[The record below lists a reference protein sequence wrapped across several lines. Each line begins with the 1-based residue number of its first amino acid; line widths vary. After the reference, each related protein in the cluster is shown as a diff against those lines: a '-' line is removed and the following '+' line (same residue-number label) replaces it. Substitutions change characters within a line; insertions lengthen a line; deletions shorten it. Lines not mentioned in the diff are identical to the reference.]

1 MKKLFGEEEQAN
13 YVKNMTQF
21 VKYFNKILA
30 DHGKHFIAGDD
41 LTIGD
46 CAIAAIIFS
55 FVHNDA
61 LAGGAAFSDK
71 GKAVIAEHE
80 HFHQY
85 VERLQGKLAGYLAGR
100 PAAPFWAIRVSFRV
114 K

>member
-1 MKKLFGEEEQAN
+1 
-13 YVKNMTQF
+13 
-21 VKYFNKILA
+21 
-30 DHGKHFIAGDD
+30 

-100 PAAPFWAIRVSFRV
+100 PAAPF
-114 K
+114 